1 MSVILRIAL
10 TGGIGSGKSTIA
22 DEFQKCGAPVIDTD
36 VISRDI
42 VKPGMPCLTSI
53 LNAFGPDILNNGGV
67 LDRGKLRDII
77 FNDIEA
83 KEKLE
88 AILHP
93 VIYQEIDNQLTAIDY
108 PYCLIVVPLLIET
121 QAVDRFDR
129 VLLVDIPE
137 NIQVKRAS
145 KRDNTST
152 KTVESIL
159 KSQAN
164 RQQRLNY
171 ADDIIDNTVKIQDL
185 KNTVHSLHNK
195 YLILGRLK

>member
-88 AILHP
+88 G
-93 VIYQEIDNQLTAIDY
+93 Y
-108 PYCLIVVPLLIET
+108 
-121 QAVDRFDR
+121 
-129 VLLVDIPE
+129 
-137 NIQVKRAS
+137 
-145 KRDNTST
+145 TS
-152 KTVESIL
+152 SCYL
-159 KSQAN
+159 SGN
-164 RQQRLNY
+164 R
-171 ADDIIDNTVKIQDL
+171 
-185 KNTVHSLHNK
+185 
-195 YLILGRLK
+195 